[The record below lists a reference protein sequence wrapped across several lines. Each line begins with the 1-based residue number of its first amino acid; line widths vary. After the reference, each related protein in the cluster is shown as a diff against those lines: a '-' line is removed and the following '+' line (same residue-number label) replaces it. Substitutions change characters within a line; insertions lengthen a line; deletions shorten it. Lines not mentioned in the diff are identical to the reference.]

1 MTWLLVVMMVGPGL
15 LFALVSALFA
25 TPDETP
31 RWRVAAARLLERLAL
46 RLRRQHPYVP
56 DPFAALRVQTRLG
69 AVAHHVLSLEYEP
82 HTFALAER
90 LIASQLAYDQLLAEA
105 CALAGVEVLPRAKG
119 DPQER
124 FREEVELASRGW
136 SW

>member
-15 LFALVSALFA
+15 LFALVSALLA

-31 RWRVAAARLLERLAL
+31 RWRVAAARLLERLAR

-69 AVAHHVLSLEYEP
+69 AVAHHVLSLEYAP

-119 DPQER
+119 DAQER

>member
-1 MTWLLVVMMVGPGL
+1 MPPGG
-15 LFALVSALFA
+15 AS
-25 TPDETP
+25 
-31 RWRVAAARLLERLAL
+31 
-46 RLRRQHPYVP
+46 
-56 DPFAALRVQTRLG
+56 QTRLG
-69 AVAHHVLSLEYEP
+69 AVANHVQSLEVEP
-82 HTFALAER
+82 HTYALAER

-105 CALAGVEVLPRAKG
+105 CGLAGVEVLPRAKG

>member
-1 MTWLLVVMMVGPGL
+1 MVWLLLVLLMTPGL
-15 LFALVSALFA
+15 VFALALAAFD

-31 RWRVAAARLLERLAL
+31 QWRLAVARHL
-46 RLRRQHPYVP
+46 EHLAHRLRRDHPSAP
-56 DPFAALRVQTRLG
+56 DPFDALRVQTRLG
-69 AVAHHVLSLEYEP
+69 AVADHVHSLEMAP

-105 CALAGVEVLPRAKG
+105 CGLAGVEVLPRAKG

-124 FREEVELASRGW
+124 FREEVELTSRGW

>member
-1 MTWLLVVMMVGPGL
+1 MMLVLLVLLMAPGL
-15 LFALVSALFA
+15 MFALALALFA

-31 RWRVAAARLLERLAL
+31 RWRLAVARHLEHLAR
-46 RLRRQHPYVP
+46 RLRREHRYVP
-56 DPFAALRVQTRLG
+56 DPFDALRVQTRLS
-69 AVAHHVLSLEYEP
+69 AVANHVHSLEMEP

-105 CALAGVEVLPRAKG
+105 CGLAGVEVLPRAKG

-124 FREEVELASRGW
+124 FREEVELTSRGW

>member
-1 MTWLLVVMMVGPGL
+1 MTWLFLIMLLVPGL
-15 LFALVSALFA
+15 LFALLGALLA
-25 TPDETP
+25 EPDDAP
-31 RWRVAAARLLERLAL
+31 RWRIALARRLERLAR
-46 RLRRQHPYVP
+46 RLRREHDYVP
-56 DPFAALRVQTRLG
+56 DPFATLRVQERLG
-69 AVAHHVLSLEYEP
+69 AVAHHVQALEYDP

-90 LIASQLAYDQLLAEA
+90 IIASQLAYDQLLAEA

-124 FREEVELASRGW
+124 FREEVELTSRGW